1 MRWVEARIVVLP
13 VRWMGAGLTI
23 SAAVGAGSWI
33 FGYPFLSAHAQYLD
47 IPILGKVPF
56 STAML
61 FDFGVFST
69 VLGAIVLM
77 LIAIAHQSLRVA
89 PRSRSTEASE
99 ETS

>member
-1 MRWVEARIVVLP
+1 IIVLP
-13 VRWMGAGLTI
+13 VRWMASGLTI

-47 IPILGKVPF
+47 IPVIGKVPF

-61 FDFGVFST
+61 FDFGVFSL

-89 PRSRSTEASE
+89 PRARAVETSE